1 MCKQVLRYA
10 NLIISQTSITT
21 LNKVDTSTTDDI
33 APTNIANTED
43 IASSPTTN
51 IASLLRILNKNIRQ
65 DAISRTTKNIPQD
78 IISGTTKISRTMKNI
93 PQDIVPS
100 TKGNIASL
108 VKNIPPD
115 NVMFQVP

>member
-1 MCKQVLRYA
+1 
-10 NLIISQTSITT
+10 

-51 IASLLRILNKNIRQ
+51 IASLLRILNKNIPQ

-78 IISGTTKISRTMKNI
+78 IISSTTKISRTMKNI